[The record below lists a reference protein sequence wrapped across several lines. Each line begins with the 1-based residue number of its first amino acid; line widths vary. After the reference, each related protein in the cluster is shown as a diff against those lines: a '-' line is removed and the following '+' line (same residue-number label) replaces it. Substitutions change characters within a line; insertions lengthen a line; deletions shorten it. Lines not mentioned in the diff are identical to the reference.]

1 MSIVASPYTET
12 RTHIVH
18 SECYTLRMKPV
29 DFLAIGD
36 PVVDEFIR
44 LKDATVH
51 CNINSADCTI
61 SMRWGDKIPF
71 ESSTLVAGVGNS
83 ANAAVSAR
91 RLGLSSALLGITG
104 KDRYGDEIK
113 AVYEKE
119 GMDTSYISQQA
130 GIPTNHHYVLSYEGE
145 RTILIKHEEYV
156 YEFPKDLP
164 PPKTLYLSSFAETVK
179 DEYYDALIDFLEAH
193 PDVQLAF
200 QPGTFQIKMGTKRLA
215 RVYARTNIF
224 FCNKEE
230 AGRILE
236 TDNLDIKTLLSG
248 MHALGPKLVVITDG
262 PQGAYA
268 SDGSERFQIP
278 MYPDPKPP
286 YERTGAGDACSST
299 IASALTLGLSFEEAL
314 LWGPINSMAVVQKL
328 GAQAGLLTRTELEK
342 LLSEK
347 PKNYLVSPLA

>member
-1 MSIVASPYTET
+1 
-12 RTHIVH
+12 
-18 SECYTLRMKPV
+18 MKPV

-71 ESSTLVAGVGNS
+71 ESATLVAGVGNS

-119 GMDTSYISQQA
+119 GMDTSYLTQQE

-145 RTILIKHEEYV
+145 RTILIKHEEYT
-156 YEFPKDLP
+156 YEFPKNLP
-164 PPKTLYLSSFAETVK
+164 VPKTLYLSSFAETVK
-179 DEYYDALIDFLEAH
+179 DEYYDALVDFLEAR
-193 PDVQLAF
+193 PDVRLAF
-200 QPGTFQIKMGTKRLA
+200 QPGTFQIKMGTERLK

-236 TDNLDIKTLLSG
+236 TDDLDIHTLLEG
-248 MHALGPKLVVITDG
+248 IHALGPQMVVITDG
-262 PQGAYA
+262 TQGAYA
-268 SDGSERFQIP
+268 SDGTKRYQIP
-278 MYPDPKPP
+278 IYPDPKPP
-286 YERTGAGDACSST
+286 FERTGAGDACSST
-299 IASALTLGLSFEEAL
+299 IASALTLGMPLEEAL

-328 GAQAGLLTRTELEK
+328 GAQEGLLTQDTLHV
-342 LLSEK
+342 LLKEA
-347 PKNYLVSPLA
+347 PAHYRVSPLA

>member
-1 MSIVASPYTET
+1 
-12 RTHIVH
+12 
-18 SECYTLRMKPV
+18 MKPV

-36 PVVDEFIR
+36 PVIDEFIR
-44 LKDATVH
+44 LKDASVH
-51 CNINSADCTI
+51 CTINSADCTI

-119 GMDTSYISQQA
+119 GMDTSYLTQQE

-145 RTILIKHEEYV
+145 RTILIKHEEYKYV
-156 YEFPKDLP
+156 FPQDLP
-164 PPKTLYLSSFAETVK
+164 PPKTLYLSSFAETVG
-179 DEYYDALIDFLEAH
+179 DDYYNALVDFLVAH
-193 PDVQLAF
+193 PEVQLAF
-200 QPGTFQIKMGTKRLA
+200 QPGTFQIKMGTKRLS

-236 TDNLDIKTLLSG
+236 TEELDINTLLDG
-248 MHALGPKLVVITDG
+248 IHALGPQKVVITDG
-262 PQGAYA
+262 PKGAYA
-268 SDGSERFQIP
+268 SNGTQRFQIP

-286 YERTGAGDACSST
+286 FERTGAGDACSST
-299 IASALTLGLSFEEAL
+299 IASALTLGLSFEDAL
-314 LWGPINSMAVVQKL
+314 LWGPINAMAVVQKL
-328 GAQAGLLTRTELEK
+328 GAQEGLLSREALEEL
-342 LLSEK
+342 LVQK
-347 PKNYLVSPLA
+347 PTDYAVSPLS